1 MTAARPCVL
10 SAKVPLDLRQSV
22 EALAQRE
29 GHGEVSI
36 IIRRACRE
44 LVDRELA
51 RQAGGNLLD
60 GPGTARRR
68 AVGPEAQAAL
78 RVASRAGTA
87 RRLALE
93 EFERVGASGL
103 TADEVWHLLR
113 PHPQNSIARRVTDLL
128 QGGLVAELEWPAET
142 SDLIYTPAGAR
153 RRAHRHEER
162 IDTPNGPGVGRLTAA
177 GSIATVYA
185 ITPAG
190 ARALED
196 RRAKERSAAR

>member
-103 TADEVWHLLR
+103 TVTVDRGSDGGVIISVGALVVVLLTIGALLR
-113 PHPQNSIARRVTDLL
+113 L
-128 QGGLVAELEWPAET
+128 GL
-142 SDLIYTPAGAR
+142 
-153 RRAHRHEER
+153 
-162 IDTPNGPGVGRLTAA
+162 
-177 GSIATVYA
+177 
-185 ITPAG
+185 
-190 ARALED
+190 
-196 RRAKERSAAR
+196 